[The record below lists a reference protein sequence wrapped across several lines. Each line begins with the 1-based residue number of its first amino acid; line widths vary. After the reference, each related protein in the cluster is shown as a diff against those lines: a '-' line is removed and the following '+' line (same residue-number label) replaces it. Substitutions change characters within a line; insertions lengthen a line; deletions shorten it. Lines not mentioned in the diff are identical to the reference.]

1 MKENLSLTID
11 GPLADICLD
20 RPAKRNAL
28 TTEMVTAIAEF
39 VGALPADVR
48 VILLRGEGSAFCG
61 GADLRV
67 AAASEEFH
75 AGLFSMLDSLVSNSR
90 PVVAYAHGPAVGAG
104 MELLLAS
111 DIVIMAPDAWCEL
124 PPARLGF
131 ALDNWSIRRLADIV
145 GLGHARAILLASQ
158 RVSAQRAMDIGLAHH
173 LGDCDTARELCA
185 RIASFPPRGIAQL
198 KAVLNDGGYTHKL
211 SPEHQ
216 QLFDAAWAAARAP
229 W

>member
-1 MKENLSLTID
+1 
-11 GPLADICLD
+11 
-20 RPAKRNAL
+20 
-28 TTEMVTAIAEF
+28 
-39 VGALPADVR
+39 
-48 VILLRGEGSAFCG
+48 
-61 GADLRV
+61 
-67 AAASEEFH
+67 
-75 AGLFSMLDSLVSNSR
+75 MLDALVSNSR

-158 RVSAQRAMDIGLAHH
+158 RVSAQRAMDIGLAHN
-173 LGDCDTARELCA
+173 LGDCDAARELCA